1 MENKSLNALLKDSIL
16 RNWDNMALSDLGG
29 INYQYKDV
37 ALLMAKL
44 HIIFDAAG
52 LRPGDKVAILA
63 EGSNAWIIRL
73 GGHISFMPHRRS
85 NCRAYSA

>member
-52 LRPGDKVAILA
+52 LRPGDKVAICGKNSSDWAVKFLSA
-63 EGSNAWIIRL
+63 
-73 GGHISFMPHRRS
+73 PS
-85 NCRAYSA
+85 NCPAYSA